1 MIVLLAA
8 SGGDAASAGG
18 SLLSFLPLL
27 LIGAFVYFA
36 MIRPQRKRQQA
47 VQSMQ
52 KELAVGADVITIGG
66 MHGRVDALGEA
77 TVDLDVTGDGDVIM
91 RFKRSAIAEILS
103 DEVGED
109 DVDVDEVEPSEAAES
124 NE

>member
-1 MIVLLAA
+1 MIVLLAE
-8 SGGDAASAGG
+8 SSGDAASAGG
-18 SLLSFLPLL
+18 SLVSFLPLL

-47 VQSMQ
+47 TQSMQ
-52 KELAVGADVITIGG
+52 KELAVGSDVVTIGG
-66 MHGRVDALGEA
+66 MHGRVDALGET

-103 DEVGED
+103 DEV
-109 DVDVDEVEPSEAAES
+109 DVDTDDEHEDASETAES
-124 NE
+124 SE